1 VEKRPD
7 NTIFISFLN
16 ILKIFKKALSMK
28 NLFNMKITFKKI
40 FLLILFLSI
49 NLGYSN
55 SIKLLE
61 NDFLVPLGKE
71 VCFSYFS
78 TCNINEI
85 YINGINVFNE
95 SNRNIC
101 ISNLKEGRYEIKIS
115 CENTYVNFFVDIIN
129 KECEKDES
137 IGFNFTT
144 KENISQYEEFDPKIS
159 IKNNYCKGKI
169 FLLRIFVNNESI
181 EELRI
186 KLLPNETKNLSER
199 IIFTKEGYNVLRFE
213 IENQTFEKNI
223 YVKNREISYFPIL
236 FLIFIIIFLFSF
248 RNFSSFHII
257 VSILFSLIIIF
268 GFFIDFISHLFSNI
282 FSLILFSSLL
292 LTLKEKNKIK
302 SEALNKIDLKIFFAS
317 FVTIFLFLLPLKI
330 IPPTQNTYWNV
341 FYERQVR
348 ETFYNNNVPK
358 LDELSY
364 LGREM
369 SYPKG
374 YFLLKS
380 YLLWLFNLG
389 YNSISDLILELVFN
403 IFLIFSLVHLS
414 KYLSKNF
421 YSRFLFVLSFC
432 SFPFVFTLLSA
443 HLLHIPSLLLL
454 FYSLAFALRKNIFLS
469 SIMLFSSSLIHPY
482 SIILYSI
489 FIFSFLLIKKI
500 KFDWRL
506 FLPILIAYLPFFG
519 LEYSSKTVAL
529 PEKWGW
535 FLKGEF
541 QGIFQEFSFVL
552 LAVLFIILFNLK
564 NRKNILFSIS
574 TIILIFVYAFI
585 SFRVNLI
592 IFFFSSLLI
601 LDFLENAKFK
611 ESNKSLAILF
621 SLLLIFANFIYSLYT
636 LSQTFNLGGYIDFY
650 TLDAIFNLG
659 SKGDYVKSC
668 LSVASDPFL
677 GHAIAFISGKKV
689 LADLYVEYADEEKL
703 RKAEEFFVTENFS
716 LIENYNISL
725 TIIKNNCQN
734 WNTIYDNRFY
744 KICENIK

>member
-1 VEKRPD
+1 
-7 NTIFISFLN
+7 
-16 ILKIFKKALSMK
+16 MK
-28 NLFNMKITFKKI
+28 NFFNTKNTFKKI
-40 FLLILFLSI
+40 FLLILFLYL

-55 SIKLLE
+55 NIKLLE
-61 NDFLVPLGKE
+61 NDFLVPLDKE
-71 VCFSYFS
+71 ICFSYFS
-78 TCNINEI
+78 ECNINEI
-85 YINGINVFNE
+85 YINGVNVFNE

-101 ISNLKEGRYEIKIS
+101 ISNLKEGRHEIKIS
-115 CENTYVNFFVDIIN
+115 CENAYVNFFVDIIN
-129 KECEKDES
+129 KECERDEK
-137 IGFNFTT
+137 INFNFII

-159 IKNNYCKGKI
+159 IKNNYCKGKF

-199 IIFTKEGYNVLRFE
+199 IIFTKGGYNVLRFE
-213 IENQTFEKNI
+213 IENQTFEEKI
-223 YVKNREISYFPIL
+223 YVKNREFSYFPIL

-248 RNFSSFHII
+248 RSFSSFHII
-257 VSILFSLIIIF
+257 IPILFSLIIIF
-268 GFFIDFISHLFSNI
+268 GFFIDFISQLFSNI
-282 FSLILFSSLL
+282 FSLILFLSLL
-292 LTLKEKNKIK
+292 LILKEKNKIK
-302 SEALNKIDLKIFFAS
+302 NEAINKRDLKIFFLS
-317 FVTIFLFLLPLKI
+317 FIIIFLFLLPLKI
-330 IPPTQNTYWNV
+330 IPKTQNTYWNV

-348 ETFYNNNVPK
+348 ETFYNGNVPK

-389 YNSISDLILELVFN
+389 YNPISDLILETFFN
-403 IFLIFSLVHLS
+403 IFLILSLVYLS

-443 HLLHIPSLLLL
+443 HLLHVPSLLLL
-454 FYSLAFALRKNIFLS
+454 FYSLAFTLRKNIFLS
-469 SIMLFSSSLIHPY
+469 SLTLFSSSLIHPY
-482 SIILYSI
+482 SIILYFI

-500 KFDWRL
+500 KFGWNL
-506 FLPILIAYLPFFG
+506 FIPILIAYLPFLG

-535 FLKGEF
+535 FLKGEL

-552 LAVLFIILFNLK
+552 LAIIFIILFNLK
-564 NRKNILFSIS
+564 NRKNILLSIL
-574 TIILIFVYAFI
+574 TMILIFVYAFV

-592 IFFFSSLLI
+592 IFFLSSLLI
-601 LDFLENAKFK
+601 LDFLENVKFK
-611 ESNKSLAILF
+611 ESKKSLAILF
-621 SLLLIFANFIYSLYT
+621 ILLLIFVNFIYSFYI

-650 TLDAIFNLG
+650 TLDTIFNLG
-659 SKGDYVKSC
+659 SKGEYVKSC

-689 LADLYVEYADEEKL
+689 LADLYVEHADEEKL
-703 RKAEEFFVTENFS
+703 KKAEEFFVTKNFS
-716 LIENYNISL
+716 LLENYNISL

-734 WNTIYDNRFY
+734 WNTIYDNTLY
-744 KICENIK
+744 KICEKT